1 MSKHHTKTP
10 LLISVA
16 GLDIELDLHVEY
28 SVSRYRAATLT
39 QPGEPRSVEIE
50 EIRWLIEDA
59 ELPLPD
65 WIEREIADSEGFK
78 AHLLQEAAD
87 KDAAAAEDAAEA
99 RREREWEER
108 A

>member
-1 MSKHHTKTP
+1 MSAKYHTKTP

-16 GLDIELDLHVEY
+16 GLDVELDLVITY

-39 QPGEPRSVEIE
+39 QPEEPRSVEIE
-50 EIRWLIEDA
+50 EIRCPIEET
-59 ELPLPD
+59 ELPIPD

-87 KDAAAAEDAAEA
+87 KDAAAAEDAAEY
-99 RREREWEER
+99 RREMR
-108 A
+108 AEL